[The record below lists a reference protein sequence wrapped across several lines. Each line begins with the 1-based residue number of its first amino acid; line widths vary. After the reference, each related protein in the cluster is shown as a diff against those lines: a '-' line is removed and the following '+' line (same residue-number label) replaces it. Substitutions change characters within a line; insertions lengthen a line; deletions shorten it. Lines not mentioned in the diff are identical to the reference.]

1 MERYLKNFTVHGFGG
16 TDFRPA
22 FTYVSQLLEA
32 GAFTKL
38 RGLIYFTDGYGTFPP
53 MPPEYETAFVFLDN
67 GREIPDTPPW
77 AIRIRM
83 TDSDIEQLPDR

>member
-1 MERYLKNFTVHGFGG
+1 
-16 TDFRPA
+16 
-22 FTYVSQLLEA
+22 
-32 GAFTKL
+32 
-38 RGLIYFTDGYGTFPP
+38 